1 MMSRFMR
8 GALRLVSPFAFVLLP
23 ACSDEPATTPPTET
37 DIFDRLQA
45 IPGMVVTEE
54 NSGVE
59 GYRYFVMEYEQPADH
74 GAEGGPV
81 FRQRLLL
88 HHRDEAAPFVLGT
101 SGYNVNPTRQRLREP
116 ASFLQANQLFVEQR
130 FFTPSRPEPADWSL
144 LTIEQ
149 AAADHHR
156 IVEVLKPIY
165 TGKWI
170 SSGASKGGMTSVYHR
185 RFFPDDV
192 DGTVA
197 YVAPHSFGT
206 KDARYLDF
214 VASLG
219 SSTCQDALQYFQR
232 EVLLRRPAMLARIDE
247 QATMVGLTY
256 DLLGREKALEV
267 ATLELVFTFWQ
278 YYDESVCPEVGAEP
292 PTDDDVWTF
301 LDEIASPSL
310 WSDEEFLTYEPY
322 YWQAATELGFPAVEE
337 SHVADLLQFPGIDTA
352 ETFLTPGKTP
362 VFDASAMQDIST
374 WISAEGERLLFVYG
388 ETDPYTA
395 AAFELG
401 NAKDSYRF
409 LAPGLNHSAL
419 IVDLVEPDR
428 AKALDAL
435 EAWTGVTP
443 VLPPETAIR
452 ARRTRRDPD

>member
-1 MMSRFMR
+1 MMSRIMR
-8 GALRLVSPFAFVLLP
+8 GALRLVAPLALGFLP
-23 ACSDEPATTPPTET
+23 ACSDEPASPPPPA
-37 DIFDRLQA
+37 DILDRLTA
-45 IPGMVVTEE
+45 IPGMVVTEQ
-54 NSGVE
+54 NADIE
-59 GYRYFVMEYEQPADH
+59 GYRSFVMEYEQPADH
-74 GAEGGPV
+74 GAAGGPV
-81 FRQRLLL
+81 FRQRMVLL
-88 HHRDEAAPFVLGT
+88 HRDEAAPFVLGT
-101 SGYNVNPTRQRLREP
+101 SGYTVNPSFPRLREP
-116 ASFLQANQLFVEQR
+116 ASLLGANQLFVEQR
-130 FFTPSRPEPADWSL
+130 FFASSRPEPADWSL

-149 AAADHHR
+149 AATDHHR
-156 IVEVLKPIY
+156 IVQSLKPIY

-206 KDARYLDF
+206 SDARYLDF

-219 SSTCQDALQYFQR
+219 SSTCKDALRYYQR
-232 EVLLRRPAMLARIDE
+232 EVLARREAMLARIDE
-247 QATMVGLTY
+247 QAAMDGLGY
-256 DLLGREKALEV
+256 ELLGREKALEV
-267 ATLELVFTFWQ
+267 ATLELIFTFWQ
-278 YYDESVCPEVGAEP
+278 YYDESVCPVMGGAP
-292 PTDDDVWTF
+292 PTDDDVWAF

-310 WSDEEFLTYEPY
+310 WSDEEFRTYEPY
-322 YWQAATELGFPAVEE
+322 YWQAGVELGYPAFDE
-337 SHVADLLQFPGIDTA
+337 SNVADLLQFPGIEVP
-352 ETFLTPGKTP
+352 ETFLVPGKTP

-395 AAFELG
+395 AAYEVG
-401 NAKDSYRF
+401 NAKDSYLF
-409 LAPGLNHSAL
+409 LAPGMNHSAS
-419 IVDLVEPDR
+419 IVDLTEPDR

-452 ARRTRRDPD
+452 PRRTRRDRD